1 MMTNDVEHL
10 LMCLLPFAC
19 LRKNVCSN
27 PLSIFKLGLVF
38 KKDLFI
44 YLRVGGSMIGGR
56 AEGEGEADSH

>member
-44 YLRVGGSMIGGR
+44 YLRVGGSRKQR
-56 AEGEGEADSH
+56 AAEKERSVSL